1 MNYWQNKTCLVT
13 GASAGL
19 GLAISRNLAGR
30 GAKVIMNARTMGPLQ
45 QAVDLLTG
53 AGHQAFAVPGDI
65 TEQADV
71 DRLAEEVRTRFG
83 GLDFLCNCAGQS
95 TRGAVLETTPESFR
109 QLWETNFLGA
119 VRMTRAFAP
128 LLIERQGHL
137 VNIGSLASKVA
148 PRFYGGYPA
157 SKFAVAA
164 YSQQLRLELGPQGL
178 HVLLVC
184 PGPIARTDNKPRYS
198 ATSDIPE
205 SAQQPGGGAKISSL
219 DPDRLAEQIL
229 VACERRQ
236 LELIVPGKVRL
247 LMAIAALSPKLGDW
261 LLTKATGGKSS

>member
-1 MNYWQNKTCLVT
+1 MNYWHNKTCLVT

-19 GLAISRNLAGR
+19 GLAISRILAGR

-45 QAVDLLTG
+45 QAVDLLEA

-65 TEQADV
+65 TKQTDV
-71 DRLAEEVRTRFG
+71 DRLAGEVRSRFG

-95 TRGAVLETTPESFR
+95 TRGAVLETTPENF
-109 QLWETNFLGA
+109 QQMWETNFLGA

-157 SKFAVAA
+157 SKFAMAA

-184 PGPIARTDNKPRYS
+184 PGPISRTDNKPRYAVAS
-198 ATSDIPE
+198 GIPE
-205 SAQQPGGGAKISSL
+205 SSQQPGGGAKISSL
-219 DPDRLAEQIL
+219 NPDRLSEQIL
-229 VACERRQ
+229 TACERRQ
-236 LELIVPGKVRL
+236 LELVVPGKVRL

-261 LLTKATGGKSS
+261 LLTKATSK